1 MIKSVFVI
9 FLTTC
14 ILQSAAQSN
23 YQQGFVVENNG
34 DTVKGSID
42 YKRWDRSPTK
52 ITFKSVAQSKV
63 YAPLDIKSFK
73 VADEIYISAVVDVD
87 RSPYKITELD
97 NSPYPIYE
105 KDTVFLQSL
114 IQGEKSLL
122 HLKDESSKNHFYI
135 VDNGSFVPLVY
146 KQYTIETKKSSK
158 ALAENKAYKGV
169 LALYLRNVPDIQ
181 QKLENTRY
189 NSGSITKLFEY
200 YYEHSST
207 TMEYSNK
214 RHDGRFELGIA
225 TGASL
230 TMLDFSGPA
239 EYLSEL
245 ELEPSVNPVLGFF
258 CDVKLL
264 RSNGWRISNDFF
276 YSAFNFDDETSV
288 QAPQGYTAVAAFKFE
303 YIKTAHMLQMNLLR
317 KRSLYIAA
325 GFSTGFAF
333 THNSQ
338 TTIIYDGGGTKSTRD
353 FDASKFDFGYVGGLG
368 FHASRWNVEA
378 RYEYSISGI
387 SNISALDSD
396 LSRVFLFVKYRISH

>member
-1 MIKSVFVI
+1 MLKSVFVI
-9 FLTTC
+9 LLTTC
-14 ILQSAAQSN
+14 FLQLVAQNN
-23 YQQGFVVENNG
+23 YQPGFVVENNG

-52 ITFKSVAQSKV
+52 IAFKSVTQSKV
-63 YAPLDIKSFK
+63 YAPLDIKSFQ
-73 VADEIYISAVVDVD
+73 VANENYVSAIVDVD
-87 RSPYKITELD
+87 RSPHKIAEVD
-97 NSPYPIYE
+97 NSPNPIFE

-114 IQGEKSLL
+114 IHGEKSLL

-189 NSGSITKLFEY
+189 NSGSLTKLFEY
-200 YYEHSST
+200 YYEHSTT

-214 RHDGRFELGIA
+214 RPEGRFELGIA
-225 TGASL
+225 SGASL
-230 TMLDFSGPA
+230 TTLDFSGPA

-276 YSAFNFDDETSV
+276 YSAFNFDDETPV
-288 QAPQGYTAVAAFKFE
+288 QASPDYTAIAAFKFE

-338 TTIIYDGGGTKSTRD
+338 TTIIYNGGGTKSTRD

-387 SNISALDSD
+387 SNIASVDSD
-396 LSRVFLFVKYRISH
+396 LSRLFIFVKYRISQ